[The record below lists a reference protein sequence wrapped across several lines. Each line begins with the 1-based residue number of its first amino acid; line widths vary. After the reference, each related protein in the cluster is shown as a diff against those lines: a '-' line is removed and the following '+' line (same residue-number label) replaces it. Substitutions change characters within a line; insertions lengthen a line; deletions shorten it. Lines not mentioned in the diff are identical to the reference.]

1 MDKAEWRE
9 AWERVLPILTFE
21 DKYKIAEARNV
32 KLGNGQRLSKISKN
46 STDDYRSLL
55 IALWQDIMNQ
65 RKNKKIFL
73 SWLNP
78 YQDEESDTRYNEG
91 EIKSALQE
99 KTDKEDDLPK
109 WRILA
114 ALLLTRIP
122 ELQAIALD
130 YLNSLPPLDMEAM
143 REAYIDELLEKI
155 RLLEKTNNSL
165 QKKFDFIEAQAK
177 KSEERMQDSLKKQNQ
192 LKQRTE
198 NIEKDN
204 NQLYKEKSRLEKEL
218 QRLRIKQGDDSEDI
232 QTRLELAYSKGRVC
246 WVRSTPHPFEEDVPN
261 LSIQPFQFGKCTE
274 EDYKVI
280 LQYLAKNAIHEILVD
295 PAIIPSGDVFLM
307 QKLIQKKELPI
318 VIVKQAEKDTLATI
332 KEL

>member
-1 MDKAEWRE
+1 MDKAEWKE

-21 DKYKIAEARNV
+21 DKCKIAEARNV
-32 KLGNGQRLSKISKN
+32 NLGNGQRLSKISKN
-46 STDDYRSLL
+46 STDDYRTLL
-55 IALWQDIMNQ
+55 IAVWQDLMNQ
-65 RKNKKIFL
+65 RKNKKLFL

-78 YQDEESDTRYNEG
+78 YQDEDSATRYNE
-91 EIKSALQE
+91 EQIKAALQK
-99 KTDKEDDLPK
+99 KTDEEEDLTK

-122 ELQAIALD
+122 DLQAIALD
-130 YLNSLPPLDMEAM
+130 YLNSLPPLDMEAI

-165 QKKFDFIEAQAK
+165 QKKFDSIEVQTKRA
-177 KSEERMQDSLKKQNQ
+177 EERMQDSLKKQNQ
-192 LKQRTE
+192 LKQRAE

-204 NQLYKEKSRLEKEL
+204 NQLYKEKNRLEKEL
-218 QRLRIKQGDDSEDI
+218 QRLQTKQNDYLDGI
-232 QTRLELAYSKGRVC
+232 QSRLELAYSKGRVC

-261 LSIQPFQFGKCTE
+261 LSIHPFQVGKCTE
-274 EDYKVI
+274 EDYKAI

-318 VIVKQAEKDTLATI
+318 VIVEQAEKDTLATI